1 MLTEPKDGSEKQTK
15 RSRSAVIQISEEQA
29 EELCKTV
36 PDETMSVSEVILIE
50 SAAEKGRVSVV
61 KEEACFV
68 AASKNDSKFPNQ
80 CADCSKSFKKPS
92 DLVRHVRIH
101 TGEKPYYCELC
112 KRTFTV
118 KSTLDSHLK
127 THTPGTWNGLV
138 RGHSSVP

>member
-1 MLTEPKDGSEKQTK
+1 MLTEPKDGSEKQMK

-50 SAAEKGRVSVV
+50 SAAEKGRVSIV
-61 KEEACFV
+61 KEEAAFI
-68 AASKNDSKFPNQ
+68 AKDGKFPNQ
-80 CADCSKSFKKPS
+80 CVDCSKSFKKPS

-127 THTPGTWNGLV
+127 THTPG
-138 RGHSSVP
+138 R